1 MKSRTVSGRAA
12 GHRRRPPAGARRSG
26 LYLGMAAAGALL
38 VHVLVGAD
46 PATSAAAHAPQSVSV
61 AQRLGLTA
69 HSASADVT
77 QQLQPLQDLTAT
89 RSSRESARSAAQ
101 QAQAAA
107 NQAELDRRKAEA
119 EAAARAAAA
128 AAAAAAQQQAS
139 ANGHVNS
146 AAAAAAAGTAATKV
160 AKISNTLGPV
170 QPKTQAAANAIVSNV
185 PGADAITIGGTRP
198 DATEPN
204 GHPAGLALDM
214 MVQSNTALGQ
224 AIVNYC
230 KAHWNELGLSYLIYQ
245 QRILMS
251 PNGAWQAMEDRGSPT
266 ANHMDHVHVNLAR

>member
-1 MKSRTVSGRAA
+1 MKSRTVSGRTA
-12 GHRRRPPAGARRSG
+12 GLRRRPPAAVRRPG
-26 LYLGMAAAGALL
+26 LYLGMAAAGAVL
-38 VHVLVGAD
+38 VNVLVGAD
-46 PATSAAAHAPQSVSV
+46 PVASASAHAPQSVSV

-69 HSASADVT
+69 SSSSEVT

-89 RSSRESARSAAQ
+89 RSSRESVRSAAQ

-107 NQAELDRRKAEA
+107 VQAELDRRKAEA
-119 EAAARAAAA
+119 DAAARA

-146 AAAAAAAGTAATKV
+146 AATAGTAATEV
-160 AKISNTLGPV
+160 AKITNTLGPV

-204 GHPAGLALDM
+204 GHPAGLALDF

-224 AIVNYC
+224 AIVQYC
-230 KAHWNELGLSYLIYQ
+230 IAHWSQLGLSYVIYQ